1 MSSSSRRVG
10 GCPEPT
16 IQEQSAARGVRAAAR
31 VAGVAFVMNAVL
43 GGVQVAHSAGWD
55 FNPRVQF
62 GGLYNDNYRLAEDA
76 ADRVHAAGAL
86 FDASLAMRLLTQRT
100 ELSLQPRLTGNYF
113 TNDSRD
119 DSTNGYLDLTA
130 KTKTLRATYGLTGQ
144 YANEEVI
151 FSELLPANFPGV
163 DLGQI
168 VGAQS
173 GRVTTLNR
181 RELES
186 LTPTMT
192 YDFTPRY
199 HLNLDANYLH
209 VAYDKNI
216 FEETGFQNY
225 RVRGGL
231 AYDLSQ
237 ETTLTG
243 NFIGTRYEP
252 NGGVEPTNGYGGEAQ
267 VTFHPSQII
276 RYYFRL
282 GALRSEAQ
290 VHGGG
295 GSVGSTSITGGAGV
309 TWTYQ
314 ITQFVLDG
322 IRGVDPSAEGA
333 VLNHSEV
340 RFRVIRA
347 LQPRL
352 SGFIG
357 ARGIRL
363 RGSVGG
369 PFAIQGSD
377 YIAATTGLQYQLTR
391 SYRLAGEYDYTWER
405 FQGEPRAASN
415 AFTVSVIYQPLSR
428 YEPLPELNGLPV
440 GLPQ

>member
-1 MSSSSRRVG
+1 MSSSSHRVG
-10 GCPEPT
+10 ACPEPT
-16 IQEQSAARGVRAAAR
+16 ILEQSAARGVRSAAR
-31 VAGVAFVMNAVL
+31 AAGVAFVLNAVL
-43 GGVQVAHSAGWD
+43 GGVHVAHSAGWD

-62 GGLYNDNYRLAEDA
+62 GGLYNDNYRLAEDSP
-76 ADRVHAAGAL
+76 DEVHAAGAL
-86 FDASLAMRLLTQRT
+86 LDASLAMRLLTQRS
-100 ELSLQPRLTGNYF
+100 ELSLEPRLTGNYF
-113 TNDSRD
+113 ANDSRD
-119 DSTNGYLDLTA
+119 DSTNGYLDLKG
-130 KTKTLRATYGLTGQ
+130 KTKTLRATYGLTVQ

-186 LTPTMT
+186 VTPTMT
-192 YDFTPRY
+192 YDFSPRY

-209 VAYDKNI
+209 VAYDKNL
-216 FEETGFQNY
+216 FEQSGFQNY
-225 RVRGGL
+225 QFQGGL
-231 AYDLSQ
+231 AYDISQ
-237 ETTLTG
+237 KTTFTG
-243 NFIGTRYEP
+243 SFIGTRYQP
-252 NGGVEPTNGYGGEAQ
+252 NGGIEPTNGYGGEAQ
-267 VTFHPSQII
+267 LSFHPTEII
-276 RYYFRL
+276 RYYFRI
-282 GALRSEAQ
+282 GALRSQAQ
-290 VHGGG
+290 VNGDT
-295 GSVGSTSITGGAGV
+295 VGTTSITGGAGV

-322 IRGVDPSAEGA
+322 LQGVSPSAAGA
-333 VLNHSEV
+333 VQNHSEL

-347 LQPRL
+347 LKPRL
-352 SGFIG
+352 SGFVG
-357 ARGIRL
+357 ARGIHL
-363 RGSVGG
+363 RGTVGG

-391 SYRLAGEYDYTWER
+391 NYRLAGEYDYTWQR

-415 AFTVSVIYQPLSR
+415 AFTLSVIYQPLSR
-428 YEPLPELNGLPV
+428 FEPLPDLNGLPI